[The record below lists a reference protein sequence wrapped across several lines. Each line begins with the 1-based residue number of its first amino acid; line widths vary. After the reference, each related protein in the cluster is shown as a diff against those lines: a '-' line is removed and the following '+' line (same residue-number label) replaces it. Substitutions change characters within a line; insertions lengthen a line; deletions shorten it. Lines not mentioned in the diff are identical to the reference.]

1 MGGLVPRDAC
11 RPTEMLLA
19 PFRIGKVYTDTHRL
33 PDGGEIEVSA
43 DRRGNTLRLRAR
55 SVPGAIRRRWAC
67 SESSWDQKDH
77 KVGRSEN
84 NPDVIVTV
92 ADRRAHDAHRP
103 NAGSRGIAGGNVNLS
118 DGTRPNKANT
128 GN

>member
-1 MGGLVPRDAC
+1 M
-11 RPTEMLLA
+11 
-19 PFRIGKVYTDTHRL
+19 YTDTHRL

-84 NPDVIVTV
+84 DPDVIITV
-92 ADRRAHDAHRP
+92 ADRRAHDARQTLAAVALP
-103 NAGSRGIAGGNVNLS
+103 VVMSTCLMAPAPMKPTLATTPCRMLA
-118 DGTRPNKANT
+118 
-128 GN
+128 